1 MNIIICGAGKVG
13 FSISKQLSAQGHSVT
28 VIDQSSDDI
37 KKINETQDVKG
48 IVGRASL
55 PSVLDNAGAEKADMI
70 IAVTRNDE
78 TNMIV
83 CQLAS
88 SLFNVSKKIARI
100 RTKDFLEGKWGK
112 LYNKSNIPIDVI
124 ISPELEVA
132 KSLYRR
138 LEAPGA
144 LDNVPFGN
152 GKVKMLEI
160 SIEKNCPIKNIPL
173 KKLTEKFPDF
183 KANIIGALRKDKF
196 IYLKKNDQMLE
207 DDNVY
212 VVVNS
217 DQLNQILKA
226 FGHDEKISKN
236 VLIIGG
242 GNIGLNLAKMLEE
255 NFEDLRVKIIEK
267 DKKRAEEI
275 ANELSSS
282 IVINGDALD
291 EEILKEANLEGSET
305 VLALTNDDENNIQE
319 EKQDVDDT
327 DDQEL
332 VPQTKDLTSLQSQG
346 HNLPPGILIDCAS
359 PPGLSTETTLE
370 HMINNRV
377 QDTYTRDEMILALH
391 SLTRKNQEIV
401 ERLKRDR
408 DEIRSQLLSI
418 TKQDREKM
426 FYVLEESD
434 MNDDEKDLPIWKR
447 IVRLSSHYV
456 RMASNRLSTTERE
469 KRDEIKTYFDTL
481 REKLARLEEDR
492 FRAKRV
498 YALQVSKHVG

>member
-28 VIDQSSDDI
+28 VIDQSSEDI
-37 KKINETQDVKG
+37 KKINDTQDVKG
-48 IVGRASL
+48 IVGRATL
-55 PSVLDNAGAEKADMI
+55 PTVLENAGAEKADMI

-112 LYNKSNIPIDVI
+112 LFNKSNIPIDVI
-124 ISPELEVA
+124 ISPEIEVA
-132 KSLYRR
+132 RSLYRR

-152 GKVKMLEI
+152 NKVKMLEI

-183 KANIIGALRKDKF
+183 KANIVGALRKDKF
-196 IYLKKNDQMLE
+196 IYLKKNDQILE

-212 VVVNS
+212 VVVSS
-217 DQLNQILKA
+217 DQLNPILKA
-226 FGHDEKISKN
+226 FGHEEKISKN

-255 NFEDLRVKIIEK
+255 NFNDLRIKIIEK

-305 VLALTNDDENNIQE
+305 VLALTNDDENNMMACVLA
-319 EKQDVDDT
+319 EKSGQRKRTIAIVTKSNYNLLQDSLNIDDLVDPRMT
-327 DDQEL
+327 TVSRIMEHVHKGTIGTVYSVL
-332 VPQTKDLTSLQSQG
+332 MESM
-346 HNLPPGILIDCAS
+346 NLLK
-359 PPGLSTETTLE
+359 LKFL
-370 HMINNRV
+370 
-377 QDTYTRDEMILALH
+377 
-391 SLTRKNQEIV
+391 KN
-401 ERLKRDR
+401 L
-408 DEIRSQLLSI
+408 
-418 TKQDREKM
+418 
-426 FYVLEESD
+426 
-434 MNDDEKDLPIWKR
+434 N
-447 IVRLSSHYV
+447 
-456 RMASNRLSTTERE
+456 
-469 KRDEIKTYFDTL
+469 
-481 REKLARLEEDR
+481 
-492 FRAKRV
+492 
-498 YALQVSKHVG
+498 

>member
-28 VIDQSSDDI
+28 VIDQSSEDI
-37 KKINETQDVKG
+37 KKINDTQDVKG
-48 IVGRASL
+48 IVGRATL
-55 PSVLDNAGAEKADMI
+55 PTVLENAGAEKADMV

-88 SLFNVSKKIARI
+88 SLFNISKKIARI

-160 SIEKNCPIKNIPL
+160 SIEKNCPIKNVAL
-173 KKLTEKFPDF
+173 KDLTKKFPDF
-183 KANIIGALRKDKF
+183 KAKVLGALRKEKF
-196 IYLKKNDQMLE
+196 IYLTKDDKMLE

-212 VVVNS
+212 VVVSS
-217 DQLNQILKA
+217 DQLNPILKA
-226 FGHDEKISKN
+226 FGHEEKTAKN
-236 VLIIGG
+236 ILIIGG
-242 GNIGLNLAKMLEE
+242 GNIGLNLAKMLEAS
-255 NFEDLRVKIIEK
+255 FEDTRIKIIEK

-291 EEILKEANLEGSET
+291 EEILKEANLEDSET
-305 VLALTNDDENNIQE
+305 VLALTNDDENNMMACVLA
-319 EKQDVDDT
+319 EKTGQKKRTIAIVNKTNYSLLQDSLNIDDLVDPRMTTVSRIMEHVHRGTIGTVYSLLDGEYEFIEAKILEKS
-327 DDQEL
+327 EL
-332 VPQTKDLTSLQSQG
+332 LNKKIRDS
-346 HNLPPGILIDCAS
+346 NLPEDI
-359 PPGLSTETTLE
+359 
-370 HMINNRV
+370 RV
-377 QDTYTRDEMILALH
+377 GA
-391 SLTRKNQEIV
+391 
-401 ERLKRDR
+401 
-408 DEIRSQLLSI
+408 
-418 TKQDREKM
+418 
-426 FYVLEESD
+426 
-434 MNDDEKDLPIWKR
+434 
-447 IVRLSSHYV
+447 IVRKDQV
-456 RMASNRLSTTERE
+456 IIPRSNFIFE
-469 KRDEIKTYFDTL
+469 KNDLVVFL
-481 REKLARLEEDR
+481 
-492 FRAKRV
+492 AKREQLKEV
-498 YALQVSKHVG
+498 ESIFSVSSI

>member
-28 VIDQSSDDI
+28 VIDQSSEDI
-37 KKINETQDVKG
+37 KKINDTQDVKG
-48 IVGRASL
+48 IMGRATL
-55 PSVLDNAGAEKADMI
+55 PTVLENAGAEKADMI

-183 KANIIGALRKDKF
+183 KANIVGTVRKDKF

-207 DDNVY
+207 GDNVY
-212 VVVNS
+212 LVVS
-217 DQLNQILKA
+217 ADQLNAILKA
-226 FGHDEKISKN
+226 FGHEEKVSQNI
-236 VLIIGG
+236 LIIGG

-255 NFEDLRVKIIEK
+255 DFEDLRIKIIEK
-267 DKKRAEEI
+267 DKNRAEEI
-275 ANELSSS
+275 ANELSASK
-282 IVINGDALD
+282 VINGDGLD

-305 VLALTNDDENNIQE
+305 VLALTNDDENNMMACVLA
-319 EKQDVDDT
+319 EKSGQKKRTIAIVNKSNYNLLQDSLNIDDLVDPRMTTVSRIMEHVHRGTIGTVYSVLDGEYEFIEAKIL
-327 DDQEL
+327 DKSEL
-332 VPQTKDLTSLQSQG
+332 VNKKIRDS
-346 HNLPPGILIDCAS
+346 NLPEDIRIGAI
-359 PPGLSTETTLE
+359 
-370 HMINNRV
+370 V
-377 QDTYTRDEMILALH
+377 
-391 SLTRKNQEIV
+391 RKEKVI
-401 ERLKRDR
+401 
-408 DEIRSQLLSI
+408 IPRSNFI
-418 TKQDREKM
+418 
-426 FYVLEESD
+426 F
-434 MNDDEKDLPIWKR
+434 EKDDL
-447 IVRLSSHYV
+447 VVFL
-456 RMASNRLSTTERE
+456 
-469 KRDEIKTYFDTL
+469 
-481 REKLARLEEDR
+481 
-492 FRAKRV
+492 AKREQLKAV
-498 YALQVSKHVG
+498 ENIFSLGSI